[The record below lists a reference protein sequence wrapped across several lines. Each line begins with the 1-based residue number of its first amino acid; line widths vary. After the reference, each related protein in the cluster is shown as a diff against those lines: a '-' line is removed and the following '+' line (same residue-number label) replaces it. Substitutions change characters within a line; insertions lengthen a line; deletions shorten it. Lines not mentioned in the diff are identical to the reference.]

1 MSDIKIIKFA
11 ETSSTPSAEKSFRQI
26 CVVYSEVSFSATTGN
41 RTILTLYR

>member
-11 ETSSTPSAEKSFRQI
+11 VTEKRFRQI